1 MCIANAPFEHS
12 SVRQGKV
19 TLRIC
24 LHSKSQ
30 SFSGCDQCYS
40 LWCRWPVGN
49 STNPASRGLLRMW
62 AIISHSHLVH
72 ANSSSRPPLFPGAP
86 LRANTNQM
94 SSDPNAGFLPTP
106 VLDALGY
113 HRMSQMHAERLSEQ
127 SVNGR
132 TRKLLSMEN
141 R

>member
-49 STNPASRGLLRMW
+49 NQPYLSGASQ
-62 AIISHSHLVH
+62 
-72 ANSSSRPPLFPGAP
+72 PPLFMRIAHRGP
-86 LRANTNQM
+86 LYFRELHCANTNQM